1 MLLQFS
7 EITDI
12 GANRTSQQ
20 DSILSIP
27 QLIHNNDSLT
37 DQDYYD
43 DSNASIFAVAD
54 GMGGGKSGDLASQL
68 AIAGLSEYVLKHK
81 ELLPNDSYS
90 LINSAIY
97 HANEQILSHL
107 NFHPDDLSMGSTVM
121 MGLIQDE
128 KLFIG
133 WVGDSRCY
141 GLDKLGE
148 LTQLSHDHSFVQS
161 LVDEGKITQEEAF
174 DHPNRNII
182 NQSLGMPSII
192 PSFEMF
198 ELNSFSKI
206 LLCSDGLNSML
217 TDTEI
222 RNILLKDL
230 PVDQLNQQL
239 VDLANEKGGDDNISS
254 ILIHLYPKEKIK
266 NGTSESLVNP
276 IVKPFKRKTT
286 WILTLISICLIS
298 LFVLVFKYQTKQSST
313 LKPAKIEERKQASIN
328 DNLNTDNSLP
338 AQTVANQTTNQDTI
352 SNSNKSYYIR
362 IKVFSNKK
370 QADALAKTLEGK
382 NDQLNYE
389 VRLSGEG
396 LYEICLLDFKSKDD
410 AMKFLEKSA
419 YPDAVILYKNVVR

>member
-1 MLLQFS
+1 M
-7 EITDI
+7 
-12 GANRTSQQ
+12 
-20 DSILSIP
+20 
-27 QLIHNNDSLT
+27 
-37 DQDYYD
+37 
-43 DSNASIFAVAD
+43 
-54 GMGGGKSGDLASQL
+54 
-68 AIAGLSEYVLKHK
+68 
-81 ELLPNDSYS
+81 
-90 LINSAIY
+90 
-97 HANEQILSHL
+97 
-107 NFHPDDLSMGSTVM
+107 
-121 MGLIQDE
+121 
-128 KLFIG
+128 
-133 WVGDSRCY
+133 
-141 GLDKLGE
+141 
-148 LTQLSHDHSFVQS
+148 SHDHSFVQS